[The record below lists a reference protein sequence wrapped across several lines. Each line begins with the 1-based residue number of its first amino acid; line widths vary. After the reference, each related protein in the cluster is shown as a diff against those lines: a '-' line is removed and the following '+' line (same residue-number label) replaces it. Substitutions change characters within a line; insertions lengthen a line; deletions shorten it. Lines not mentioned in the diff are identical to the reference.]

1 MQSTVH
7 INVSAIDYDAT
18 SRALATVLDRMQ
30 DMIHSKE
37 EFRITDSE
45 AAFGWH
51 FFVVTVNAA
60 AVEKLA
66 TLLGEE
72 FQRIKGKG
80 MEKKFLGWI
89 EQRMGNSTPR
99 FKLAIKEEMES
110 SKFGIF

>member
-30 DMIHSKE
+30 DMIHGKE
-37 EFRITDSE
+37 EFRITSE

-51 FFVVTVNAA
+51 FFVVTVNAVA
-60 AVEKLA
+60 IEKLA

-80 MEKKFLGWI
+80 MVLVGLNRGWEI
-89 EQRMGNSTPR
+89 VHRGSN
-99 FKLAIKEEMES
+99 
-110 SKFGIF
+110 

>member
-30 DMIHSKE
+30 DMIHGKE

-51 FFVVTVNAA
+51 FFVVTVNAVA
-60 AVEKLA
+60 IEKLA
-66 TLLGEE
+66 TLLE

-80 MEKKFLGWI
+80 MEKKFLLL

-110 SKFGIF
+110 SKFGLF

>member
-30 DMIHSKE
+30 DMIHGKE

-51 FFVVTVNAA
+51 FFVVTVNERQLKNLLQFGRRISKR
-60 AVEKLA
+60 EK
-66 TLLGEE
+66 EWK
-72 FQRIKGKG
+72 RN
-80 MEKKFLGWI
+80 FLD
-89 EQRMGNSTPR
+89 
-99 FKLAIKEEMES
+99 
-110 SKFGIF
+110 

>member
-30 DMIHSKE
+30 DMIHGKE

-89 EQRMGNSTPR
+89 EQRMVN
-99 FKLAIKEEMES
+99 
-110 SKFGIF
+110 